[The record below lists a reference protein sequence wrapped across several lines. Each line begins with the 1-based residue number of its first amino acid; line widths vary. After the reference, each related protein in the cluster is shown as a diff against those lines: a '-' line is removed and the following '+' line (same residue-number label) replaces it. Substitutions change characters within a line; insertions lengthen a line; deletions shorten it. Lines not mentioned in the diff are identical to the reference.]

1 MVVVLAVALGTV
13 NAVDSPTRQ
22 TFVPEVAGPQLLRNA
37 VSLNSVMTSAARAIG
52 PALAGIL
59 IAAVGVGVCFLANAA
74 SFAAVLLAY
83 TWVRTD
89 QLLPIPAVER
99 GPVQLTAG
107 LRYVRGT
114 AGLWAPLT
122 TVALIGTLAYEF
134 QVVLPLL
141 ARTGM
146 RGDART
152 YDFMASAM
160 GAGAVLGGLAVAS
173 YGRARVVPLVGAA
186 AGFGAAWR
194 RLRPSPGCPWSWRP
208 WPAWVSAAR
217 CSWRPATRRC
227 SWSAIRVSGAGS
239 WRCGRLPSGRCAG
252 RRPHRRRRYPASRST
267 RRALPGRRGLPGR
280 RRPRPARSAPRPGTA
295 PLPGTPSRTRT
306 ASARRD

>member
-227 SWSAIRVSGAGS
+227 SGQRSAFPGPGHGVVVGCLPGGAPVG
-239 WRCGRLPSGRCAG
+239 GLIVGAVTQHLGP
-252 RRPHRRRRYPASRST
+252 

-280 RRPRPARSAPRPGTA
+280 RRPRPACSAPRPGTA